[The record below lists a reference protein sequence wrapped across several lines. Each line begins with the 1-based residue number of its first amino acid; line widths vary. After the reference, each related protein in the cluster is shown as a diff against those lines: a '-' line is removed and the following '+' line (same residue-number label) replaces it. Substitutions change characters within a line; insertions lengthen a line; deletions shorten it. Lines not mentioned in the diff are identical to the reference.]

1 LLRHHLSRLRI
12 RLLLLVIAAVLPAI
26 SLLAWQ
32 AFERRGKDMAE
43 LRLTTLNLAKLAAQ
57 AQERRIE
64 GARQLLIALSHG
76 SDLRR
81 DNPGRCAQYVRRL
94 VADYGGLYTEIGW
107 ADATGRV
114 MCHARPGGVQL
125 SIADRPYFETV
136 KRTNSFAVGEMIRGR
151 VTGALAL
158 PFAYPIRETGGA
170 LAGVAFANV
179 DLREMSRSLAADT
192 QAADAVIAIFDR
204 EGTVL
209 ARSVDAERWI
219 GTRATAKQIKTI
231 VARGEL
237 VAHSVGPDG
246 VARLYAIATIHN
258 AAREPVLYVSVGI
271 RSTPLFAT
279 FDSRLRMDL
288 LVFALL
294 GAGILSAALAGAEAW
309 VRRPIARL
317 HDATRLLAEGKLDTR
332 TKFVS
337 GVQELE
343 NLERAFNQMAEQ
355 LERRDVHLRQGQ
367 RLEAVGQLAG
377 GIAHDFNNL
386 LTVIIGYAECLADS
400 IPAESPARTELA
412 ELRAAADRAASLTQ
426 QLLAFSRRQR
436 LQPRVVDLNEIIR
449 QMESLMTRTLGDHI
463 RLVTVP
469 GDRLGIVRA
478 DPAQIEQVLL
488 NLVLNARDAMPSG
501 GTITIETSNV
511 EVPAARPN
519 TNDANDALASLEPG
533 AYVSFSIGDTG
544 SGMDAATRARI
555 FEPFFSTKGSRGTG
569 LGLATVYGIVN
580 QSGGTIVCDS
590 ELGRGARFSIYL
602 PRTTDVSEV
611 SEPAVRRV
619 SPRAKGERILCVE
632 DQDSVRNLVRQVME
646 HEGYSLLCT
655 PNPHEALLWIQRG
668 ERIDLLI
675 SDVQLPEMSGP
686 NLYQRA
692 LAIRPG
698 LRVLFMSGFVEGQSD
713 LASGP
718 APFLP
723 KPFTPSVLL
732 DTVRALLDG
741 DTTPVP
747 GAAAAFDVQRS
758 S

>member
-1 LLRHHLSRLRI
+1 MT
-12 RLLLLVIAAVLPAI
+12 AAVLPAI
-26 SLLAWQ
+26 TLLAWQ

-43 LRLTTLNLAKLAAQ
+43 LHATTLNLARLAAQ
-57 AQERRIE
+57 AQERRVE
-64 GARQLLIALSHG
+64 GARQLLIALSRG
-76 SDLRR
+76 SELRR
-81 DNPGRCAQYVRRL
+81 DDPARCTQYVRDL

-114 MCHARPGGVQL
+114 MCHARPGAAQL

-136 KRTNSFAVGEMIRGR
+136 RRTNTFAVGEMIRGR

-158 PFAYPIRETGGA
+158 PFAYPIRDPGGE

-179 DLREMSRSLAADT
+179 DLRELSRSLAADT
-192 QAADAVIAIFDR
+192 HNADAVISVFDR
-204 EGTVL
+204 QGTVL
-209 ARSVDAERWI
+209 ARSVDSERWI
-219 GTRATAKQIKTI
+219 GTRATAEQIKTI

-237 VAHSVGPDG
+237 VTQSVGPDG
-246 VARLYAIATIHN
+246 VSRVYAVATIRN

-271 RSTPLFAT
+271 RAAPLFAT
-279 FDSRLRMDL
+279 FDSRLRIDL

-294 GAGILSAALAGAEAW
+294 GAGILSGALAGAEAW
-309 VRRPIARL
+309 IRRPIGRL
-317 HDATRLLAEGKLDTR
+317 HDATRMLAEGKLDTR

-386 LTVIIGYAECLADS
+386 LTVIIGYAECLSDS
-400 IPAESPARTELA
+400 TPAESPARAELA
-412 ELRAAADRAASLTQ
+412 ELRAAADRAARLTQ
-426 QLLAFSRRQR
+426 QLLAFSRRQM
-436 LQPRVVDLNEIIR
+436 LQPKPVDLNEIIR

-463 RLVTVP
+463 RLVAVP
-469 GDRLGIVRA
+469 GDGLGIVRA

-511 EVPAARPN
+511 EVPAAL
-519 TNDANDALASLEPG
+519 TNGNDELASLEPG
-533 AYVSFSIGDTG
+533 SYVSFSITDTG

-569 LGLATVYGIVN
+569 LGLATVYGIVK
-580 QSGGTIVCDS
+580 QSGGTVVCES
-590 ELGRGARFSIYL
+590 ALGRGTRFSIYL
-602 PRTTDVSEV
+602 PRTAAITDGNR
-611 SEPAVRRV
+611 PAVRHV
-619 SPRAKGERILCVE
+619 PTRAKGERILCVE

-655 PNPHEALLWIQRG
+655 ACPHEALTWIQRG

-675 SDVQLPEMSGP
+675 SDVQLPDMSGP

-698 LRVLFMSGFVEGQSD
+698 LRALFMSGFVDEHSD
-713 LASGP
+713 LARGP
-718 APFLP
+718 APFLQ
-723 KPFTPSVLL
+723 KPFTPSTLL
-732 DTVRALLDG
+732 ETVRTLLDG
-741 DTTPVP
+741 NTTPAPDCVVSIDRA
-747 GAAAAFDVQRS
+747 GG
-758 S
+758 